1 MSDTKPR
8 SRGGRRTPGE
18 ITDLSR
24 YAKGDRDEAAR
35 KAHTKDVRERRV
47 AAREARA
54 AAVAA
59 REAAVAGSPGDDE
72 KLIQRTNV
80 MLSRRILALIKPLLG
95 DDMALGQW
103 IRDAVLERLARELDI
118 DPEDLDTA
126 RRPVQRRANYSER
139 QQREEGQER

>member
-8 SRGGRRTPGE
+8 GKGGRFAPSGE

-24 YAKGDRDEAAR
+24 YAKGATDDA
-35 KAHTKDVRERRV
+35 
-47 AAREARA
+47 ARA
-54 AAVAA
+54 AHTQDVRKRRAAA
-59 REAAVAGSPGDDE
+59 REAADAERPEDDE

-103 IRDAVLERLARELDI
+103 IRDAVLERLAREAGI
-118 DPEDLDTA
+118 DPGDLDTV

-139 QQREEGQER
+139 QQQEEGQQR